1 MTSSKGNESHVNAL
15 LERGHVIIPL
25 LLKGRSCVGW
35 PFSLSL
41 MSWAGGLG
49 LCDVEMSVVGAC
61 LHSLNAIY
69 QNERKGLPVHW
80 IYEVRND
87 GDKTNDLYYFR
98 SCFIRILTFY
108 RRFWTLS
115 RERTEMIATSAVV
128 AKRFEWSNMQSMY

>member
-25 LLKGRSCVGW
+25 LLKGRLCVGW
-35 PFSLSL
+35 PFSLSSNVL
-41 MSWAGGLG
+41 GGGLLG
-49 LCDVEMSVVGAC
+49 LCDVEMTVVGAC

-87 GDKTNDLYYFR
+87 GDKTNLYYFR
-98 SCFIRILTFY
+98 FCFIRILTLY
-108 RRFWTLS
+108 RGFWT
-115 RERTEMIATSAVV
+115 
-128 AKRFEWSNMQSMY
+128 